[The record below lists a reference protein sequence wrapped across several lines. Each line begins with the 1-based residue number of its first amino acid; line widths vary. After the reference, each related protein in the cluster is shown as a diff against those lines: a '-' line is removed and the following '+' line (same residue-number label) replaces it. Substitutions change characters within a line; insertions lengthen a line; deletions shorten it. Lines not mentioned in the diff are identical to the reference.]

1 MRHATSRSS
10 PPRSTQARDKD
21 CGYLSEVI
29 KTCDGGLGFL
39 VTVEE
44 QHVDLAHHRRLND
57 L

>member
-1 MRHATSRSS
+1 VRHATSRSS